1 MLFSLSFEMKKH
13 DSDFGATIIFNL
25 SLAISISS
33 PLTIT
38 LNRARAR
45 INSNRNNDIFHM
57 VSRLSVLNVD
67 CVFVLI
73 KVNRHRDYKCYNVTF
88 TTDLFMY
95 FLSWETFWFV
105 MERDWLIL
113 TTTWKVSPSYCLSGR
128 SWCRCNSWNFGS
140 CIRLHPQLFC
150 PNLCLLPGQI

>member
-1 MLFSLSFEMKKH
+1 MSCCFPSLYEMTRNRTFKMLCSFSFEMKKH

-45 INSNRNNDIFHM
+45 INSNRNTDIFHM
-57 VSRLSVLNVD
+57 VSRLTVLNVD

-88 TTDLFMY
+88 TTDLFI
-95 FLSWETFWFV
+95 FSLEKHFDLSWKGNGWYWQQPERSHLLIVWVVDRDAGV
-105 MERDWLIL
+105 MLI
-113 TTTWKVSPSYCLSGR
+113 
-128 SWCRCNSWNFGS
+128 
-140 CIRLHPQLFC
+140 
-150 PNLCLLPGQI
+150 